1 MDKSCPATDWLRL
14 APQYLDSFLT
24 KRQIEQFER
33 YLRDLLEW
41 NAKFNLTAIRDPE
54 EIRIKHFLDS
64 LTVVKASGDLN
75 GKTLVDVGTGAGFP
89 GIPLKIAFPEL
100 ELTLIDSVGK
110 KLKFCEHVCAS
121 FGWTN
126 VIIRHARVEDAG
138 HDAALRESYDFAV
151 ARAVTQLPA
160 LCEYLMPF
168 IKIGGKM
175 IAQKSAA
182 CDPEIAASRVA
193 IAALGGQFH
202 SKITVSIPI
211 ESDENAGERAL
222 IVIQKNTPTP
232 KLYPRQPGTPTRK
245 PLS

>member
-1 MDKSCPATDWLRL
+1 MDTSCPATDWLRL
-14 APQYLDSFLT
+14 VPQYLGGYLT
-24 KRQIEQFER
+24 ERQIEQFER
-33 YLRDLLEW
+33 YLRDILEW
-41 NAKFNLTAIRDPE
+41 NAKFNLTAIRNPE
-54 EIRIKHFLDS
+54 EIRVKHFLDS

-75 GKTLVDVGTGAGFP
+75 GKALVDVGTGAGFP

-100 ELTLIDSVGK
+100 ALTLIDSVRK

-126 VIIRHARVEDAG
+126 VTIRHARVEDAG

-160 LCEYLMPF
+160 LCEYLLPF
-168 IKIGGKM
+168 VKIGGKM

-182 CDPEIAASRVA
+182 CDPEIAASRAA
-193 IAALGGQFH
+193 IAALGGQFQ
-202 SKITVSIPI
+202 SKIAVNIPI
-211 ESDENAGERAL
+211 ESNENAGARAL
-222 IVIQKNTPTP
+222 IVIQKNAPTP